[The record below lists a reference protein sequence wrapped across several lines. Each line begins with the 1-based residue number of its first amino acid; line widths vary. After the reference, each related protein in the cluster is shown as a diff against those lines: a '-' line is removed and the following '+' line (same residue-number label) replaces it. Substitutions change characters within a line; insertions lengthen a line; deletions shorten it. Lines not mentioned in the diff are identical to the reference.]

1 MNQWLFVLY
10 VGFSA
15 YGSVM
20 PSVHYMTDKI
30 PKCYY
35 RVLLLQDRGH
45 MRHALLQKLHLQTPK
60 RTRYPGNSM
69 FHIKKYMQIHNNYH
83 MAVKMI

>member
-1 MNQWLFVLY
+1 MALCTVCRIFCIRFCNAKCALHDRQNPQVLIQ
-10 VGFSA
+10 
-15 YGSVM
+15 
-20 PSVHYMTDKI
+20 SVHTARPRAYEACTFTKI
-30 PKCYY
+30 APT
-35 RVLLLQDRGH
+35 
-45 MRHALLQKLHLQTPK
+45 TPK